1 MLYMVIVPII
11 PDYLRYIGAW
21 ETHKVDSQGHEILPS
36 QGVEQKYIKKYHNE
50 SGVWDVAYINRTTK
64 INVNGILI
72 EYEGEDSGIGLLFA
86 SKAAVQIFVNPISGY
101 VIDRIG
107 YDLPMMFGLIIMFFS
122 TLIFACGNSY
132 SVLFVARSLQGVGS
146 AFADTGGLSM
156 IADRYTEEDERTKAL
171 GIALAFISF
180 GCLVAPPFGGF
191 LYQFAG
197 KSVPFIIL
205 AGICLVD
212 GLLLLLIM
220 RPMKAKEAEEGKQK
234 PEATP
239 MWRLL
244 IDPHIACCAGAL
256 VVANISLAFLEPT
269 ISKWMAETMDAA
281 EWQQGMIWLPAFFP
295 HVAGVVV
302 TVQMAK
308 SHPEWQWAL
317 ALIGLALEG
326 VSCFFIPFCTNYFLL
341 MLPICFICFGIALID
356 TALLPTLGFIVD
368 KKFTSVYGSVYA
380 IADISYCAAYAFG
393 PVVAGWI
400 VENWSFT
407 MLNVIVAIVSLIY
420 APFIYYLKGM
430 NNLSFKYET
439 GQYEEQVQL
448 GEPPSK
454 EYQAY
459 NMQEGKPVQ
468 NGFGQYYEQVAQQET
483 EMNYDQQQPSANPFR
498 ADPSSNPFRR

>member
-11 PDYLRYIGAW
+11 PDYLRVIGAW
-21 ETHKVDSQGHEILPS
+21 ETHKVNAPPIN
-36 QGVEQKYIKKYHNE
+36 QKIVQKVVHNAT
-50 SGVWDVAYINRTTK
+50 GDYQVTMINRTTK

-86 SKAAVQIFVNPISGY
+86 SKAAVQIFVNPLSGY
-101 VIDRIG
+101 VIDKIG
-107 YDLPMMFGLIIMFFS
+107 YDWPMMFGITVMFFS
-122 TLIFACGNSY
+122 TLLFAIGDTY
-132 SVLFVARSLQGVGS
+132 SMLFFARALQGVGS

-156 IADRYTEEDERTKAL
+156 IADRYTEESERSKAL

-191 LYQFAG
+191 LYEFAG

-205 AGICLVD
+205 ALICLVD
-212 GLLLLLIM
+212 GFLLLLIM
-220 RPMKAKEAEEGKQK
+220 RPMKAKEADEGKQK

-302 TVQMAK
+302 CVQTAK

-326 VSCFFIPFCTNYFLL
+326 ISCFFIPFCTSYFLL
-341 MLPICFICFGIALID
+341 MLPICVICFGIALID

-393 PVVAGWI
+393 PVVVGWI
-400 VENWSFT
+400 VENWSFL
-407 MLNVIVAIVSLIY
+407 MLNIIVAVLSLVY
-420 APFIYYLKGM
+420 SPAIYYLKGM
-430 NNLSFKYET
+430 NNLSFKYEE
-439 GQYEEQVQL
+439 GQYEEQVMMGDRSSTTSRSASRRRTSTTTSRSHNNPQQTL
-448 GEPPSK
+448 SERPPAPTPLEAK
-454 EYQAY
+454 LETLLP
-459 NMQEGKPVQ
+459 PVLL
-468 NGFGQYYEQVAQQET
+468 
-483 EMNYDQQQPSANPFR
+483 S
-498 ADPSSNPFRR
+498 SSNVEKTF

>member
-21 ETHKVDSQGHEILPS
+21 ETHKVDSQGHEILPT

-50 SGVWDVAYINRTTK
+50 SGWYQTVITNRTTK

-86 SKAAVQIFVNPISGY
+86 SKAAVQIFVNPISGHI
-101 VIDRIG
+101 IDRIG
-107 YDLPMMFGLIIMFFS
+107 YDLPMMFGITVMFFS
-122 TLIFACGNSY
+122 TLMFACGSSY
-132 SVLFVARSLQGVGS
+132 SVLFFARSLQGVGS

-156 IADRYTEEDERTKAL
+156 IADRYTEEEERTKAL

-205 AGICLVD
+205 ALICLVD

-220 RPMKAKEAEEGKQK
+220 RPMKAKEADEGKQK

-244 IDPHIACCAGAL
+244 VDPLIACCAGAL
-256 VVANISLAFLEPT
+256 VVANVSLAFLEPT

-281 EWQQGMIWLPAFFP
+281 EWQPGMIWLPAFFP

-308 SHPEWQWAL
+308 KYPEWQWAL
-317 ALIGLALEG
+317 ALVGLALEG
-326 VSCFFIPFCTNYFLL
+326 VSCFFIPFCSNFFVL
-341 MLPICFICFGIALID
+341 MLPICVICFGIALID

-407 MLNVIVAIVSLIY
+407 MLNIIVAVISLVY
-420 APFIYYLKGM
+420 APMIYFLKSM
-430 NNLSFKYET
+430 NSLSFKYEA
-439 GQYEEQVQL
+439 GNYEEQVQC

-459 NMQEGKPVQ
+459 SMQEGKPVQ
-468 NGFGQYYEQVAQQET
+468 NGQYYEKVAQQGQHET
-483 EMNYDQQQPSANPFR
+483 DMNYTQQQQQQQ
-498 ADPSSNPFRR
+498 